1 VTRPGAGVAE
11 RDGLDAGLV
20 AGLRQRL
27 LSRLATLAGPVP
39 PGRRSAVVAQ
49 LVRAVLDEHTAGL
62 IEAGEPML
70 APQVEAALAR
80 RLRDGLTGMG
90 GLQPLL
96 EDPEVETVNVN
107 GCDRVFVRFADG
119 RREQVAPVAG
129 SDAELVELVRVV
141 AASGGAVLT
150 GGDRQMPAE
159 ERRFDLG
166 HPQVSLQLPDGSRLF
181 ACMGVT
187 GRPCLSIRR
196 HRFLR
201 LDLADL
207 VDKGEITG
215 GVEAL
220 FAAMVRARYNI
231 VVSGAQAVGK
241 TTFVRALA
249 SAIPAW
255 ERLVTIEDV
264 YELGL
269 DADGVHPDVVAMQTR
284 EANIEGAG
292 AVEAVE
298 LGRWA
303 LRMAADRVIVG
314 EVRDK
319 VALVMLLAM
328 SQGNDGSMCT
338 VHASSSEQAFERLAV
353 YSVQAPERLSFEA
366 VHALIGGAVHFVVHL
381 EVATD
386 GTRVVS
392 SVREVTG
399 HEGARVI
406 SNEVYQPGPDR
417 RAQPRTPIRASTME
431 RLVAAGLDPVVL
443 ERDSWS
449 RR

>member
-1 VTRPGAGVAE
+1 MTSVGLAD
-11 RDGLDAGLV
+11 RDGLDPALV
-20 AGLRQRL
+20 ARLRQRL
-27 LSRLATLAGPVP
+27 LQRLASLAEPVP
-39 PGRRSAVVAQ
+39 PGQRKAVVAQ
-49 LVRAVLDEHTAGL
+49 LVRAVLDEHTGSR
-62 IEAGEPML
+62 IEAGEPPL
-70 APQVEAALAR
+70 PPRVEAALAR
-80 RLRDGLTGMG
+80 QLRDGLTGMG

-96 EDPEVETVNVN
+96 DDPEVETINVN
-107 GCDRVFVRFADG
+107 GCDRVFVRYADG
-119 RREQVAPVAG
+119 RRERVGPVAG
-129 SDAELVELVRVV
+129 SDGELVELVRVV
-141 AASGGAVLT
+141 AASGGAVLVD
-150 GGDRQMPAE
+150 GDRSMPAE

-181 ACMGVT
+181 ACLGVT

-196 HRFLR
+196 HRFLQ
-201 LDLADL
+201 LSLADL
-207 VDKGEITG
+207 VDKGEITPG
-215 GVEAL
+215 MQAL
-220 FAAMVRARYNI
+220 FTAMVRARYN
-231 VVSGAQAVGK
+231 VVVCGAQAVGK

-249 SAIPAW
+249 SAIPQW

-269 DADGVHPDVVAMQTR
+269 DADGMHPDVVAMQTR
-284 EANIEGAG
+284 DANIEGAG
-292 AVEAVE
+292 AVEAIE
-298 LGRWA
+298 LARWG
-303 LRMAADRVIVG
+303 LRLAADRVIVG

-353 YSVQAPERLSFEA
+353 YTVQAPERLSFEA

-381 EVATD
+381 AVAVD

-399 HEGARVI
+399 YEGARVV
-406 SNEVYQPGPDR
+406 SNEVYQPRPDR
-417 RAQPRTPIRASTME
+417 RAQPHTPIRASTME
-431 RLVAAGLDPVVL
+431 RLVAAGLDPGLL
-443 ERDSWS
+443 ENDSWS